1 MYNVH
6 NNISEYNPDKE
17 NKILTVFDDMI
28 ADMIN
33 NKKTKF
39 SSNRSIYQRKKI
51 KYFSCF
57 CYAIIL

>member
-1 MYNVH
+1 MYDVH
-6 NNISEYNPDKE
+6 NNISDYNPDKE

-39 SSNRSIYQRKKI
+39 NSNRIIY
-51 KYFSCF
+51 
-57 CYAIIL
+57 